1 MNRRGLGAFKSAKKN
16 TYKSWS
22 QHDITMAIFKEIYK
36 NLEICNATFIDRK
49 NMSFGDFINKKTVTL
64 QKVMKCTMYM
74 LDTADRSAEKETLD
88 AYDKIYSYIHHHAW
102 KASTSLDH
110 EHVKKALFMSKELI
124 NIWDQIPQNL
134 R

>member
-1 MNRRGLGAFKSAKKN
+1 MNRRGLGAYKTAKKN
-16 TYKSWS
+16 TYASWS

-36 NLEICNATFIDRK
+36 NLEICNLAFVDRK
-49 NMSFGDFINKKTVTL
+49 DLAFGDFINKKTATL
-64 QKVMKCTMYM
+64 AKVMKCTNYM
-74 LDTADRSAEKETLD
+74 LETADRSAAADTV
-88 AYDKIYSYIHHHAW
+88 AIYDKIYSYIHHHAW

-124 NIWDQIPQNL
+124 TIWEDVARNL